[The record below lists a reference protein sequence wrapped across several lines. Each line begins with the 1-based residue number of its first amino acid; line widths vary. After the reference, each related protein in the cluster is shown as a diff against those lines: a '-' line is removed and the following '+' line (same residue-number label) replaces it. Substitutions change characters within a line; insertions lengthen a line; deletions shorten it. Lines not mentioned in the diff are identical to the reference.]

1 MSSTPSPPR
10 PKRCSPTPAT
20 RGRQLAETVA
30 LRPRV
35 AAQGGRV
42 RRLLSGRNL
51 IVLFVVALVAYLGA
65 VPLGFLLWQTFLRNG
80 ALTFANFRGAYN
92 DVGIGEMMVNSLTFA
107 VGSCLVSLT
116 IGSVLAYLIVRT
128 DVPGKA
134 LMFAASLVPLIIPG
148 ILHTIAWVF
157 ILDPNIGIANKWFIQ
172 PLDGGRPFNVFS
184 LPGMIVIEGL
194 HLAPLVFLLM
204 VAALRSMDPSLEE
217 SAIMSGA
224 SLPTV
229 FRKITLPLVKPALY
243 AGALIMIVRGLESFE
258 VPAVVGLRNH
268 IWVYTSRIWQTL
280 NDAVPNYG
288 KAGAYAMTLLALTAI
303 GVWFQSR
310 LSRRGRSFQTI
321 TGKGFRPHPVRLGAW
336 RIPATILIVLYFLVA
351 VVLPV
356 LVLVYAST
364 QQFYSPPSH
373 YTLTHMTFDNYVQE
387 WHEPVL
393 RHAVLNS
400 LYVGVGA
407 ATAVMLLT
415 AVASWVVV
423 RTRLPGRSLVD
434 NLAFLPLTIPGLV
447 LGVALLVVYLRVP
460 IGIYGTLWI
469 LLIAYMTRYL
479 PYGMRYSSTSMFQIG
494 RELEESA
501 QMSGAGW
508 WHTFRRVVLPLL
520 WPGLLAG
527 WIYIVIVSFREL
539 GASVLLYS
547 PGKEVLSI
555 VIWEQWRDGLLTE
568 VSALG
573 VMLIGALVVLVAI
586 AYRLGA
592 RVGVKEA

>member
-1 MSSTPSPPR
+1 
-10 PKRCSPTPAT
+10 
-20 RGRQLAETVA
+20 LAGTVA

-35 AAQGGRV
+35 AAEGGLV

-51 IVLFVVALVAYLGA
+51 VILAVVAIVGYLGA
-65 VPLGFLLWQTFLRNG
+65 VPVGFLLWQTFVRGG
-80 ALTFANFRGAYN
+80 AVTFANFRGAYT

-107 VGSCLVSLT
+107 IGSCIVSLT

-128 DVPGKA
+128 DVPGKT

-172 PLDGGRPFNVFS
+172 PLDGGHAFNVFS

-229 FRKITLPLVKPALY
+229 F
-243 AGALIMIVRGLESFE
+243 
-258 VPAVVGLRNH
+258 GLRNH

-310 LSRRGRSFQTI
+310 LQTRGRSFQTV
-321 TGKGFRPHPVRLGAW
+321 TGKGFRPHPVRLGVW
-336 RIPATILIVLYFLVA
+336 RIPATALIILYFLVA

-373 YTLTHMTFDNYVQE
+373 YTLSHMSLHNYVEE

-400 LYVGVGA
+400 LYLGVGA

-415 AVASWVVV
+415 AIASWVVV
-423 RTRLPGRSLVD
+423 RTRLPGRWLVD
-434 NLAFLPLTIPGLV
+434 NLAFMPLTIPGLV
-447 LGVALLVVYLRVP
+447 LGVALLVVYVRIP

-469 LLIAYMTRYL
+469 LLIAYMTRFM

-508 WHTFRRVVLPLL
+508 WHTFRRVLLPLL

-586 AYRLGA
+586 AYKLGA
-592 RVGVKEA
+592 RIGVKEA

>member
-1 MSSTPSPPR
+1 VT
-10 PKRCSPTPAT
+10 A
-20 RGRQLAETVA
+20 AA
-30 LRPRV
+30 LRPRLG
-35 AAQGGRV
+35 AESGLV
-42 RRLLSGRNL
+42 RRLFSARNL
-51 IVLFVVALVAYLGA
+51 IVLAVVAIVGYLGA
-65 VPLGFLLWQTFLRNG
+65 VPLGFLLWQTFIRG
-80 ALTFANFRGAYN
+80 GDLTVANFRGAYT
-92 DVGIGEMMVNSLTFA
+92 DVGIGEMMANSLAFA
-107 VGSCLVSLT
+107 FGSCAVSLT
-116 IGSVLAYLIVRT
+116 IGSILAYLIVRT
-128 DVPGKA
+128 DVPFKS

-157 ILDPNIGIANKWFIQ
+157 ILDPNIGVANRWVIE
-172 PLDGGRPFNVFS
+172 PLDGHHPFNVFS
-184 LPGMIVIEGL
+184 IPGMIVIEGL

-229 FRKITLPLVKPALY
+229 FRKITLPLVRPALY

-280 NDAVPNYG
+280 NDAIPNYG
-288 KAGAYAMTLLALTAI
+288 KAGAYAMTLLVMTAF

-310 LSRRGRSFQTI
+310 LAKRGRSFQTI
-321 TGKGFRPHPVRLGAW
+321 TGKGFRPHPVRLGVW
-336 RIPATILIVLYFLVA
+336 RIPATILILLYFLIA

-356 LVLVYAST
+356 LVLLYASS
-364 QQFYSPPSH
+364 QDFYSPPSH
-373 YTLTHMTFDNYVQE
+373 FTLTHMTWRNYIHE

-393 RHAVLNS
+393 RHAVFNS
-400 LYVGVGA
+400 LYLGIGS
-407 ATAVMLLT
+407 ATAVMLLA
-415 AVASWVVV
+415 AVASWLVV
-423 RTRLPGRSLVD
+423 RTRLPGRWIVD

-447 LGVALLVVYLRVP
+447 LGVALLVVYLRIP
-460 IGIYGTLWI
+460 LGIYGTLWI
-469 LLIAYMTRYL
+469 LFIAYLTRYM
-479 PYGMRYSSTSMFQIG
+479 PYGMRYASTSMFQIG

-508 WHTFRRVVLPLL
+508 WHTFRRIVLPLL

-573 VMLIGALVVLVAI
+573 VVLIGALVVLVGI
-586 AYRLGA
+586 AYKLGA
-592 RVGVKEA
+592 RIGVKET

>member
-1 MSSTPSPPR
+1 M
-10 PKRCSPTPAT
+10 A
-20 RGRQLAETVA
+20 GTVA

-35 AAQGGRV
+35 AAEGGLF

-51 IVLFVVALVAYLGA
+51 IILAVVAIVGYLGA
-65 VPLGFLLWQTFLRNG
+65 VPVGFLLWQTFVRGG
-80 ALTFANFRGAYN
+80 ALTFANFRGAYT
-92 DVGIGEMMVNSLTFA
+92 DVGLGEMMVNSLTFA
-107 VGSCLVSLT
+107 IGSCLVSLT

-128 DVPGKA
+128 DVPGKP

-172 PLDGGRPFNVFS
+172 PLDGGHAFNVFS

-204 VAALRSMDPSLEE
+204 AAALRSMDPSLEE

-280 NDAVPNYG
+280 NDAIPNYG

-310 LSRRGRSFQTI
+310 LQKRGRSFQTI
-321 TGKGFRPHPVRLGAW
+321 TGKGFRPHPVHLGVW
-336 RIPATILIVLYFLVA
+336 RIPATMLILLYFLVA

-373 YTLTHMTFDNYVQE
+373 YTLTHMTLHNYVEE

-400 LYVGVGA
+400 LYLGVGA

-415 AVASWVVV
+415 AIAAWVVV
-423 RTRLPGRSLVD
+423 RTRLPGRWLVD
-434 NLAFLPLTIPGLV
+434 NLAFMPLTIPGLV
-447 LGVALLVVYLRVP
+447 LGVALLVVYVRIP

-469 LLIAYMTRYL
+469 LLIAYMTRFL

-508 WHTFRRVVLPLL
+508 WHTFRRIVLPLL

-592 RVGVKEA
+592 RIGVKEA

>member
-1 MSSTPSPPR
+1 
-10 PKRCSPTPAT
+10 
-20 RGRQLAETVA
+20 LAETVA

-35 AAQGGRV
+35 AAEGGLL
-42 RRLLSGRNL
+42 RRLLSGRNV
-51 IVLFVVALVAYLGA
+51 IVLFVIALVAYLGA
-65 VPLGFLLWQTFLRNG
+65 VPLGFLLWQTFFRNG
-80 ALTFANFRGAYN
+80 ALTFANFRGAYT

-157 ILDPNIGIANKWFIQ
+157 ILDPNIGIANKWFIE
-172 PLDGGRPFNVFS
+172 PLDGGHPFNVFS

-321 TGKGFRPHPVRLGAW
+321 TGKGFRPHPVRLGVW
-336 RIPATILIVLYFLVA
+336 RIPATLLIILYFLVA

-373 YTLTHMTFDNYVQE
+373 YTLTHMTFQNYVEE

-415 AVASWVVV
+415 AIASWVVV

-520 WPGLLAG
+520 WPGLIAG

-586 AYRLGA
+586 AYKLGA
-592 RVGVKEA
+592 RIGVKEA

>member
-1 MSSTPSPPR
+1 
-10 PKRCSPTPAT
+10 
-20 RGRQLAETVA
+20 LAGTVA

-35 AAQGGRV
+35 AAEGGLV

-51 IVLFVVALVAYLGA
+51 VILAVVAIVGYLGA
-65 VPLGFLLWQTFLRNG
+65 VPVGFLLWQTFVRGG
-80 ALTFANFRGAYN
+80 AVTFANFRGAYT

-107 VGSCLVSLT
+107 IGSCIVSLT

-128 DVPGKA
+128 DVPGK
-134 LMFAASLVPLIIPG
+134 FAASLVPLIIPG

-172 PLDGGRPFNVFS
+172 PLDGGHAFNVFS

-310 LSRRGRSFQTI
+310 LQTRGRSFQTV
-321 TGKGFRPHPVRLGAW
+321 TGKGFRPHPVRLGVW
-336 RIPATILIVLYFLVA
+336 RIPATALIILYFLVA

-373 YTLTHMTFDNYVQE
+373 YTLSHMSLHNYVEE

-400 LYVGVGA
+400 LYLGVGA

-415 AVASWVVV
+415 AIASWVVV
-423 RTRLPGRSLVD
+423 RTRLPGRWLVD
-434 NLAFLPLTIPGLV
+434 NLAFMPLTIPGLV
-447 LGVALLVVYLRVP
+447 LGVALLVVYVRIP

-469 LLIAYMTRYL
+469 LLIAYMTRFM

-508 WHTFRRVVLPLL
+508 WHTFRRVLLPLL

-586 AYRLGA
+586 AYKLGA
-592 RVGVKEA
+592 RIGVKEA

>member
-1 MSSTPSPPR
+1 
-10 PKRCSPTPAT
+10 
-20 RGRQLAETVA
+20 LAGTVA

-35 AAQGGRV
+35 AAEGGLV

-51 IVLFVVALVAYLGA
+51 VILAVVAIVGYLGA
-65 VPLGFLLWQTFLRNG
+65 VPVGFLLWQTFVRGG
-80 ALTFANFRGAYN
+80 AVTFANFRGAYT

-107 VGSCLVSLT
+107 IGSCIVSLT

-128 DVPGKA
+128 DVPGKT

-172 PLDGGRPFNVFS
+172 PLDGGHAFNVFS

-310 LSRRGRSFQTI
+310 LQTRGRSFQTV
-321 TGKGFRPHPVRLGAW
+321 TGKGFRPHPVRLGVW
-336 RIPATILIVLYFLVA
+336 RIPATALIILYFLVA

-373 YTLTHMTFDNYVQE
+373 YTLSHMSLHNYVEE

-400 LYVGVGA
+400 LYLGVGA

-415 AVASWVVV
+415 AIASWVVV
-423 RTRLPGRSLVD
+423 RTRLPGRWLVD
-434 NLAFLPLTIPGLV
+434 NLAFMPLTIPGLV
-447 LGVALLVVYLRVP
+447 LGVALLVVYVRIP

-469 LLIAYMTRYL
+469 LLIAYMTRFM

-508 WHTFRRVVLPLL
+508 WHTFRRVLLPLL

-586 AYRLGA
+586 AYKLGA
-592 RVGVKEA
+592 RIGVKEA

>member
-1 MSSTPSPPR
+1 
-10 PKRCSPTPAT
+10 
-20 RGRQLAETVA
+20 LAETVA

-35 AAQGGRV
+35 AAEGGLL
-42 RRLLSGRNL
+42 RRLLSGRNV
-51 IVLFVVALVAYLGA
+51 IVLFVIALVAYLGA
-65 VPLGFLLWQTFLRNG
+65 VPLGFLLWQTFFRNG
-80 ALTFANFRGAYN
+80 ALTFANFSGAYN

-128 DVPGKA
+128 DVPGKP

-157 ILDPNIGIANKWFIQ
+157 ILDPNIGIANKWFIE
-172 PLDGGRPFNVFS
+172 PLDGGHPFNVFS

-321 TGKGFRPHPVRLGAW
+321 TGKGFRPHPVHLGVW
-336 RIPATILIVLYFLVA
+336 RVPATLFIVLYFLVA

-373 YTLTHMTFDNYVQE
+373 YTLTHMTFQNYVEE

-407 ATAVMLLT
+407 ATAVMVLT

-520 WPGLLAG
+520 WPGLIAG

-586 AYRLGA
+586 AYKLGA
-592 RVGVKEA
+592 RIGVKEA